1 MINKKQKV
9 YGFDIDQ
16 RKIDLIKNNKSYI
29 SDISNKEIRQI
40 KKDRIF
46 NMKDN
51 LKNISSC
58 NYIILCLPT
67 PLRKNN
73 PDMSYIKN
81 ALKAIFPYLVKNQ
94 TIILE
99 SSVYPGATEEIFLK
113 NKFKVEWKIFF
124 NILIIFIQQN
134 NDLKKIL

>member
-1 MINKKQKV
+1 
-9 YGFDIDQ
+9 
-16 RKIDLIKNNKSYI
+16 
-29 SDISNKEIRQI
+29 
-40 KKDRIF
+40 
-46 NMKDN
+46 MKDN

-113 NKFKVEWKIFF
+113 K
-124 NILIIFIQQN
+124 
-134 NDLKKIL
+134 

>member
-1 MINKKQKV
+1 MKKKKNIIGLIGLGYVGLPLLILINKKQKV

-67 PLRKNN
+67 PLRK
-73 PDMSYIKN
+73 
-81 ALKAIFPYLVKNQ
+81 
-94 TIILE
+94 IIQ
-99 SSVYPGATEEIFLK
+99 IC
-113 NKFKVEWKIFF
+113 
-124 NILIIFIQQN
+124 LISKT
-134 NDLKKIL
+134 L